1 MREAS
6 VFFGGLILAFCL
18 IFGALAWGV
27 TALNSYSC
35 ASKWE
40 ESEYKHTKY
49 GFIAGCRVSKD
60 GVHYMP
66 ATSIRDF

>member
-1 MREAS
+1 MKEAI
-6 VFFGGLILAFCL
+6 VFFGSIILAACL
-18 IFGALAWGV
+18 FFGAIGV
-27 TALNSYSC
+27 VANTINSYSC

-49 GFIAGCRVSKD
+49 GFVAGCRVSKD
-60 GVHYMP
+60 GVTYMP